1 MGEHPKRRTIL
12 SNPAASFSSVL
23 VTGASGFIGSRLV
36 QRLSEVL
43 SDKNSPFEIMALVR
57 HSQGPAMQ
65 SKGILGLTEVNG
77 DLTYANSLKLS
88 KSAQTK
94 FDVVYHLAAATPDS
108 SASRQTLMKV
118 NLDGTKNLFNA
129 VQSHVRHIVY
139 VSGTAVF
146 DPTAGSGS
154 DGSGRMVNEG
164 SPKSRQLEYV
174 KIRLEAEEY
183 LRENCVKSGID
194 FTVVYFPDIV
204 YGNAGS
210 FRRIFLEPISKG
222 KFRIPGSG
230 NYYTN
235 FIHLDDAAN
244 ILITIASKRGETAN
258 ESFIASDSNP
268 APFKEFVNFIA
279 DEMGTKHPGSVPLFL
294 ARAAVGSELIKMLT
308 KDTRASNQ
316 KISSLFTFQYLSYK
330 TGIPQVVSQYRSST

>member
-1 MGEHPKRRTIL
+1 L
-12 SNPAASFSSVL
+12 SNPAPSFSSVL

-36 QRLSEVL
+36 QRLSEML
-43 SDKNSPFEIMALVR
+43 SAANGPFEIMALVR
-57 HSQGPAMQ
+57 HNQGMDLESQGIQ
-65 SKGILGLTEVNG
+65 GLTKVNG
-77 DLTYANSLKLS
+77 DLIDANSLKFS
-88 KSAQTK
+88 KSAQAK

-108 SASRQTLMKV
+108 GASRQTLRKV

-129 VQSHVRHIVY
+129 VQSRVRHIVY

-146 DPTAGSGS
+146 DPSAGGGSG
-154 DGSGRMVNEG
+154 GSGRIVNED
-164 SPKSRQLEYV
+164 SPKSQQLEYI
-174 KIRLEAEEY
+174 KIRLEAEDY
-183 LRENCVKSGID
+183 LRESCAKSGID

-210 FRRIFLEPISKG
+210 FRRIFLEPIGKS

-230 NYYTN
+230 DYHTN

-279 DEMGTKHPGSVPLFL
+279 DEMGARHPGSVPLFL
-294 ARAAVGSELIKMLT
+294 AKAAVGSELIRMLT

-316 KISSLFTFQYLSYK
+316 KISGLYTFQHPSYK
-330 TGIPQVVSQYRSST
+330 TGIPQVVAQYTSSS